1 MNEDEIQYLEKA
13 LNNENNESLINLTFD
28 KIDKKKREIFE
39 ELDLST
45 SEIKKFLKKLED
57 YRYIEEIQ
65 ELQYGN
71 YFRWINLNNAENL
84 KLTTGGIL
92 CEIKVDN
99 NIHLVFKNNMNRFF
113 EINMEENIIFQ
124 KLSDQERIIL
134 YALDHLEN

>member
-1 MNEDEIQYLEKA
+1 MNEDEIKYLEKA

-39 ELDLST
+39 ELELSR
-45 SEIKKFLKKLED
+45 SKIKKFLKKLED

-71 YFRWINLNNAENL
+71 YFRWINLNNLEDL
-84 KLTTGGIL
+84 KLTSGGIL

-113 EINMEENIIFQ
+113 QINMEDNFIFQ
-124 KLSDQERIIL
+124 KFSDQERIIL
-134 YALDHLEN
+134 YALDHLEK

>member
-39 ELDLST
+39 ELDLPT
-45 SEIKKFLKKLED
+45 IQIKKFLKKLED

-124 KLSDQERIIL
+124 KFSDQERIIL

>member
-1 MNEDEIQYLEKA
+1 MNEDDIQYLEKA
-13 LNNENNESLINLTFD
+13 LNNENNVSLMNLTFD
-28 KIDKKKREIFE
+28 KIDKKKKEIFE

-45 SEIKKFLKKLED
+45 TEIKKNLKKLED

-71 YFRWINLNNAENL
+71 YFRWINLNNPENL
-84 KLTTGGIL
+84 KLTSGGIL

-113 EINMEENIIFQ
+113 QINMEENFIFQ
-124 KLSDQERIIL
+124 KFSDQERIIL

>member
-39 ELDLST
+39 ELHLSR

-71 YFRWINLNNAENL
+71 YFRWINLNNPENL
-84 KLTTGGIL
+84 KLTSGGIL

-99 NIHLVFKNNMNRFF
+99 NIHLVFKNNMNRLFQ
-113 EINMEENIIFQ
+113 INMEENFIFQ
-124 KLSDQERIIL
+124 KFSDQERIIL
-134 YALDHLEN
+134 YALDYLEN

>member
-39 ELDLST
+39 ELDLPT
-45 SEIKKFLKKLED
+45 IQIKKFLKKLED

-71 YFRWINLNNAENL
+71 YFRWINLNNPENL

-99 NIHLVFKNNMNRFF
+99 TIHLVFKNNMNRFF

-124 KLSDQERIIL
+124 KFSDQERIIL